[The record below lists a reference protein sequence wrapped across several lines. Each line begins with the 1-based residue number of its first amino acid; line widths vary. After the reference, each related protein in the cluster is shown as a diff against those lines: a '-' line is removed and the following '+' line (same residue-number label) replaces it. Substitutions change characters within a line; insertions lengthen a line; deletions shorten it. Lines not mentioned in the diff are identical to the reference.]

1 MFRFSSLA
9 CKSLVKF
16 TTSTSVAFDQAGLLG
31 ADWHTLDLIG
41 KAPIFNIIQIG
52 ECLEKLSPPCSNHMI
67 ALVVPVREI
76 PGNGPML
83 KQTCCRREH
92 A

>member
-31 ADWHTLDLIG
+31 ADWQTLDLMG
-41 KAPIFNIIQIG
+41 KAPMFNVIQIG
-52 ECLEKLSPPCSNHMI
+52 ECLEKLSPLCSTPHDCTSGTSLGYRLI
-67 ALVVPVREI
+67 YI
-76 PGNGPML
+76 DS
-83 KQTCCRREH
+83 
-92 A
+92 